1 MKRGERQA
9 GSAIVEAAL
18 VLPLLFALLFSVFEF
33 GRAYN
38 IYHALTNA
46 AREGVRYGIAPN
58 PGTSTLPTVAN
69 IETRVC
75 NYLAGVRL
83 ACNPATNVSAPPCS
97 SANVTQVD
105 VCVDPAVNIT
115 VNGAALVYTQVNVR
129 APYRFLY
136 FPFGTIT
143 LGTRAVMRNETN

>member
-1 MKRGERQA
+1 MNRVQRTR

-18 VLPLLFALLFSVFEF
+18 TLPLLFALLFSVFEF

-38 IYHALTNA
+38 IYHVLTNA
-46 AREGVRYGIAPN
+46 AREGVRYAIAPN
-58 PGTSTLPTVAN
+58 PGTSTLPTVTN

-75 NYLAGVRL
+75 NYMTSARVP
-83 ACNPATNVSAPPCS
+83 CNPATNISAPPCS
-97 SANVTQVD
+97 NASVTQVD
-105 VCVDPAVNIT
+105 VCVNPALTQTI
-115 VNGAALVYTQVNVR
+115 NGASLTYTQVNVR

-143 LGTRAVMRNETN
+143 LGSRAVMRNETN